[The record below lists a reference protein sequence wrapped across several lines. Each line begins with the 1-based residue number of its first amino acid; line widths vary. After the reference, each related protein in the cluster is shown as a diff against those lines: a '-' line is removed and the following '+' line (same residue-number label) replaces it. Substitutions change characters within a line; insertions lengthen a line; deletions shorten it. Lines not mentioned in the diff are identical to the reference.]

1 MAISTLSDYYASK
14 GQALPSLTDRTPIA
28 TAAGITGY
36 QGTADQN
43 NTLLAY
49 LQKST
54 PTSTGAI
61 PADSLSTPTPVA
73 PTIPTSAGGTSH
85 ATLASTASNII
96 AGNNSVVSPP
106 ASTTSTTGTDT
117 SSSGGA
123 ANLDLYNK
131 LLTAIQPPSSADT
144 LATDNTNA
152 GIDQKQADVN
162 TNQAAVLAAQGKL
175 SALNATVQGI
185 TDNATA
191 QKLALTGQGRGI
203 TTGVITGESARID
216 KEAAIQALPLQVQ
229 VLGAQ
234 AEVASAQGNTTL
246 SQQILQQAQD
256 HVTQIFQAQEDDITT
271 KYTLQKNLVDQYY
284 SLATTEEQAQLDA
297 KKTADAQAFTTQQ
310 NNLNNAQSIAS
321 TAVQAGQADIAA
333 KITQLDPKSPTFTT
347 DLAKLE
353 AKIIP
358 KTSSTAATQTWSD
371 PYSLGGNLVQ
381 KNNTTGEIRT
391 AVNTPNSASV
401 TEQKAQYYNVINQL
415 IAPNVVDKNGVPYID
430 SSGYM
435 TVQGFKTL
443 VSAAQG
449 DGLSRKDFLS
459 EYAPYLS
466 PDHLNNYGLTPAEQK
481 SITGALPE

>member
-1 MAISTLSDYYASK
+1 MSISTLSDYYASK
-14 GQALPSLTDRTPIA
+14 GQALPSLTDRTSLA

-43 NTLLAY
+43 NSLLAY
-49 LQKST
+49 LQKSS
-54 PTSTGAI
+54 PASTDAI
-61 PADSLSTPTPVA
+61 AADSLSTPTPVA
-73 PTIPTSAGGTSH
+73 PTIPTPAGGTSH

-117 SSSGGA
+117 SSSDGA

-162 TNQAAVLAAQGKL
+162 TNSAAVLAAQSKL
-175 SALNATVQGI
+175 SALNASVQGI

-203 TTGVITGESARID
+203 TTGVISGESARID

-234 AEVASAQGNTTL
+234 ADVAAAQGNATL
-246 SQQILQQAQD
+246 SQQILTQAQD
-256 HVTQIFQAQEDDITT
+256 QVDNIFQAQQTDITN
-271 KYTLQKNLVDQYY
+271 KYTYQKNLVDQYY

-310 NNLNNAQSIAS
+310 NNLNNAQSIAA

-333 KITQLDPKSPTFTT
+333 KITQLDPASPTFTT

-353 AKIIP
+353 AQIQP
-358 KTSSTAATQTWSD
+358 KTSTAATQTWSD